1 MLKEM
6 RRRLTTI
13 AALRT
18 VWRVMRRWLHP
29 HHRAL
34 RVVER
39 AHPGRLLQP
48 SQYTAV
54 ERYPA
59 IFDQVALYLSCF
71 PAPEVL
77 SYGCSSGEEVFSLR
91 RRLLNARI
99 TGVDINPRN
108 LAKAQRKLRT
118 APDPG
123 LSFRQASDPADLGHA
138 PSYDAVLCFAVVRHG
153 DLSAAPPDCNS
164 VFPFE
169 KAEAF
174 VTRLAAL
181 VRPGGFLALWH
192 VHFRLSDMAISSA
205 FEPVFD
211 LADDVDANQPL
222 YGPGGARI
230 LDKVCTTAIYRKRR

>member
-1 MLKEM
+1 MTLAPPNIILASGSAI
-6 RRRLTTI
+6 RRQLLASAGVVFSVVPADVDEGAIRADLTRDSDCVDPDHVAGI
-13 AALRT
+13 LARAKAEAVSAA
-18 VWRVMRRWLHP
+18 HP
-29 HHRAL
+29 HAL
-34 RVVER
+34 VIG
-39 AHPGRLLQP
+39 ADQILSLGSRLFEKP
-48 SQYTAV
+48 
-54 ERYPA
+54 
-59 IFDQVALYLSCF
+59 
-71 PAPEVL
+71 
-77 SYGCSSGEEVFSLR
+77 
-91 RRLLNARI
+91 
-99 TGVDINPRN
+99 
-108 LAKAQRKLRT
+108 
-118 APDPG
+118 
-123 LSFRQASDPADLGHA
+123 
-138 PSYDAVLCFAVVRHG
+138 G